1 MEQKKLNTNF
11 TAIIV
16 LIISL
21 VCVAIGWVSEIES
34 GSGVVLAIISATIF
48 LLDIRYIICKEFYA
62 VANQKGY
69 NDKKYFWY
77 GFLFG
82 LAGYLL
88 VIALPNKNNLNKSY
102 SFTQ

>member
-11 TAIIV
+11 IAIIV

-34 GSGVVLAIISATIF
+34 GDGVVLAIISATIS

-62 VANQKGY
+62 AAVQKGY
-69 NDKKYFWY
+69 EGKKYFWY
-77 GFLFG
+77 GFFFG
-82 LAGYLL
+82 LVGYLL
-88 VIALPNKNNLNKSY
+88 VIALPDKKK
-102 SFTQ
+102 